1 MNRHLNFVTLICLIT
16 GFVSLA
22 SCSNDDDEMNKYQ
35 KIYIRT
41 GVAPGAEMSAVVVVD
56 RVSNSSTADRS
67 DFEIQ
72 LCAVQPVSRE
82 VTATLGIDTL
92 KVNAYNSAKKTKCE
106 LLPGD
111 NYDIDKKE
119 STLKTGQT
127 VAESSFRV
135 VLKNIEKLSN
145 PDGYVLP
152 VMLKEVTGMD
162 GQAVSTSMNTV
173 YIRIYASILYTGYTK
188 PADWAAVDRSAWD
201 VSCSNAYANDDARY
215 GAHLAIDGEAN
226 TSWFSWGV
234 ANAEECWWNTVLSRP
249 VTLAGFSVTKQSAYG
264 SSYNLKSAE
273 IKVRKDGATEW
284 VTYQRTLTFRSFKGN
299 EPQYAVIEPPIG
311 DVKEFRINCLSPD
324 SYTGFAE
331 INLFVKQ

>member
-41 GVAPGAEMSAVVVVD
+41 GVAPGAEMSAVVSGSLRVVVVD

-82 VTATLGIDTL
+82 VIATLGIDTL

-111 NYDIDKKE
+111 NYDIEKKE

-162 GQAVSTSMNTV
+162 GQAVST
-173 YIRIYASILYTGYTK
+173 
-188 PADWAAVDRSAWD
+188 
-201 VSCSNAYANDDARY
+201 
-215 GAHLAIDGEAN
+215 LAID
-226 TSWFSWGV
+226 FF
-234 ANAEECWWNTVLSRP
+234 LLP
-249 VTLAGFSVTKQSAYG
+249 V
-264 SSYNLKSAE
+264 
-273 IKVRKDGATEW
+273 
-284 VTYQRTLTFRSFKGN
+284 
-299 EPQYAVIEPPIG
+299 P
-311 DVKEFRINCLSPD
+311 
-324 SYTGFAE
+324 
-331 INLFVKQ
+331 